1 MFQNYIK
8 SYPLVNYYITMERST
23 IFNGYISTISM
34 VIFNSYV
41 KLPEGSIKIKSK
53 MLKASRS
60 SLSDASAFIRS
71 AGFSSSSCWPSS
83 DRVVKAHVTGVQMF
97 QNIQTETNIS
107 QHLSKFSEKL
117 EKQTSRHEVTMGK
130 KKTSIHQIN
139 RRWHSFKKRNG
150 QLANV
155 GRLAAALAVAAAETS
170 ISSRAL
176 SVQRIRCGIC
186 EESTA
191 SRLGAGSWSS
201 MAAKSPARRLKST
214 VLGEAPGAAAP
225 GPTKIG
231 AEPIE
236 ARQLRS
242 VGFSVAARDDSDLA
256 ALAALDLAFFPRPR
270 PRPRPRAKA
279 SNCEANSCRAVFG
292 GTAGGSAG
300 FEDTGIRGGISGSV
314 LGLSSSW

>member
-1 MFQNYIK
+1 
-8 SYPLVNYYITMERST
+8 
-23 IFNGYISTISM
+23 
-34 VIFNSYV
+34 
-41 KLPEGSIKIKSK
+41 
-53 MLKASRS
+53 MLKASSS

-83 DRVVKAHVTGVQMF
+83 DRGIKAHVTGINRCSNVSKY
-97 QNIQTETNIS
+97 TNRN
-107 QHLSKFSEKL
+107 QHLSTSEQILRKFRICFSSKL
-117 EKQTSRHEVTMGK
+117 PDMRLPY
-130 KKTSIHQIN
+130 QIN
-139 RRWHSFKKRNG
+139 RRWHSFKKKNG

-201 MAAKSPARRLKST
+201 MAAKSPARWLKST

-242 VGFSVAARDDSDLA
+242 VGFSDAARDDSDLA